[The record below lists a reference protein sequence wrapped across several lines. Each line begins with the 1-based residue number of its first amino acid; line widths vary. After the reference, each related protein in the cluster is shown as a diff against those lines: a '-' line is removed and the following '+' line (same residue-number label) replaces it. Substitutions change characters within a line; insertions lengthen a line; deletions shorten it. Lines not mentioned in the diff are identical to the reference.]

1 MTVGMVQQRL
11 SSYGCKTQ
19 MEGEHAIREIT
30 QEIVLAALGRTDF
43 FQKAA
48 FHGGTCLRIF
58 HQLNRF
64 SEDLDFA
71 LLEPDSTFLL
81 EPYLHSVCD
90 ELSAYGYA
98 FEIQGRLKTESA
110 VQKAF
115 LKDDSLGQ
123 FLTLDYRPASG
134 PMRKIRVKLEV
145 DTRPPANAGFE
156 ISYLDFPFVSSVATF
171 DLPSLFAG
179 KLHALLCREYVKGRD
194 WYDFIWYLSQR
205 VPPNYELL
213 TAALEQTGHRQA
225 GITIT
230 RDECCERLVEKIESI
245 DWEKARSDVERFVKP
260 HERPSLD
267 LWGRD
272 LFLAQS
278 RKMDL

>member
-1 MTVGMVQQRL
+1 MMVEMVQQRM

-19 MEGEHAIREIT
+19 MEEEHAIREIT
-30 QEIVLAALGRTDF
+30 QEIVLAALGRTNF

-71 LLEPDSTFLL
+71 LLEPDLTFLL

-98 FEIQGRLKTESA
+98 FEIQGRLKTKSA

-115 LKDDSLGQ
+115 LKDDSLGRL
-123 FLTLDYRPASG
+123 LTLDYRPASG

-145 DTRPPANAGFE
+145 DTNPPSNAGFDV
-156 ISYLDFPFVSSVATF
+156 SYLDFPFVSSVTAF

-179 KLHALLCREYVKGRD
+179 KVHALLCREYVKGRD
-194 WYDFIWYLSQR
+194 WYDFIWYIAQR
-205 VPPNYELL
+205 VSPNYECLA
-213 TAALEQTGHRQA
+213 AALEQTGHRTGGSIINREQC
-225 GITIT
+225 I
-230 RDECCERLVEKIESI
+230 EWLEKKIKSI
-245 DWEKARSDVERFVKP
+245 DWAKARADVERFVKP

-267 LWGRD
+267 LWGND
-272 LFLAQS
+272 LFLEQS

>member
-19 MEGEHAIREIT
+19 MEEEHAIREIT

-48 FHGGTCLRIF
+48 FHSGTCLRIF

-110 VQKAF
+110 MQKAF

-123 FLTLDYRPASG
+123 FLTLDYRPVSG
-134 PMRKIRVKLEV
+134 PMRKVRVKLEV

-179 KLHALLCREYVKGRD
+179 KLHAVLCCEYVKGRD
-194 WYDFIWYLSQR
+194 WYDFIWYIAQR
-205 VPPNYELL
+205 VSPNYELL
-213 TAALEQTGHRQA
+213 TAALEQTRHRQA
-225 GITIT
+225 GIAIT
-230 RDECCERLVEKIESI
+230 RDECHERLVEKIESI
-245 DWEKARSDVERFVKP
+245 DWAKARADVEHFVKP